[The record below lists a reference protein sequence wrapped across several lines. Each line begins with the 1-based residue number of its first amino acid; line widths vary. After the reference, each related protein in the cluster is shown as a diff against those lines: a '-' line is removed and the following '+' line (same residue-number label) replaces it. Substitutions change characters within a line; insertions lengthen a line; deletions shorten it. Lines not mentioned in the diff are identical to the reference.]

1 MHCLEKTSSVREMQ
15 NREMQKFLNSIQ
27 SYYDA
32 QIRSMWNI
40 THGGRLRA
48 LKGQLVEHICE
59 ECVKYAWSSMGGDP
73 NRLSIGRKM
82 YYFWDNEGNK
92 YGLSQDKQVY
102 IDRNFVLSI
111 ECKAYAELAMYK
123 RVIVDCHILHS
134 AFPELKFCL
143 FLLESQ
149 LGGDY
154 STEIHP
160 KGSPQVKVINSF
172 FPHIKLDIVVLL
184 DGERD
189 VKKPI
194 HKRQF
199 YKPLN
204 PKRVLYAIN
213 YFKNVLR
220 PYL

>member
-1 MHCLEKTSSVREMQ
+1 
-15 NREMQKFLNSIQ
+15 
-27 SYYDA
+27 
-32 QIRSMWNI
+32 MWNI

-59 ECVKYAWSSMGGDP
+59 ECVKYAWSSMGGDL
-73 NRLSIGRKM
+73 NRPSIGRKM

-123 RVIVDCHILHS
+123 RVIVDCYIMHS

-149 LGGDY
+149 LGAI
-154 STEIHP
+154 TQP
-160 KGSPQVKVINSF
+160 KYTRKGALKS
-172 FPHIKLDIVVLL
+172 KL
-184 DGERD
+184 
-189 VKKPI
+189 
-194 HKRQF
+194 
-199 YKPLN
+199 
-204 PKRVLYAIN
+204 
-213 YFKNVLR
+213 
-220 PYL
+220 

>member
-1 MHCLEKTSSVREMQ
+1 
-15 NREMQKFLNSIQ
+15 
-27 SYYDA
+27 
-32 QIRSMWNI
+32 
-40 THGGRLRA
+40 
-48 LKGQLVEHICE
+48 
-59 ECVKYAWSSMGGDP
+59 
-73 NRLSIGRKM
+73 
-82 YYFWDNEGNK
+82 
-92 YGLSQDKQVY
+92 
-102 IDRNFVLSI
+102 
-111 ECKAYAELAMYK
+111 
-123 RVIVDCHILHS
+123 
-134 AFPELKFCL
+134 
-143 FLLESQ
+143 LESQ

-213 YFKNVLR
+213 YFKNVQR